1 MISDDE
7 ILLGPEYKAE
17 ALELGARFDK
27 SRGVHVLPAAYANAR
42 AIIDAIPDANVA
54 PDALMTSWNR
64 LDDARLFDYQKE
76 AAGRLVAASRSQML
90 VMSPGL
96 GKTAVAV
103 RASDEVVEPAEQIV
117 VVAPSSLLDT
127 WAREIRKWSVLNG
140 EVYVVRGKLEHELA
154 ARSRWIVVSWDKAVN
169 EWQSWGKGWPLWI
182 LDESVLMKSH
192 RSKRFMLMRK
202 IRPGI
207 EKVWLLTGSP
217 TTKYADDLWT
227 QLHMLWPKAYPSYW
241 RFAERYCVLDD
252 NVWSPHTKVI
262 LGTRRG
268 RDALEDSRD
277 LVHVVNQEDVLE
289 LPEYLFET
297 VDVRLGKKQARAYS
311 SMADNFIAELDTGE
325 EVVADNVIS
334 QLQKLQ
340 QITSWWDGE
349 SAKHDALIEL
359 LPTFEGPHLIWTHW
373 RDGAQALTERLF
385 EYGYSVDHVDG
396 STTQKARDQILEDFK
411 SEKFN
416 VLVLS
421 IGVGKFGH
429 TFTNAKTVHYI
440 DKTWNAD
447 DYFQSLRR
455 VRRIGLKH
463 RPVVVTYRS
472 PGTADEL
479 VELNLEGKL
488 PSISRMTKSNLAELL
503 RGLGKGA

>member
-1 MISDDE
+1 MIAGDE

-17 ALELGARFDK
+17 AKELGARFDK
-27 SRGVHVLPAAYANAR
+27 SRGVHVLPASVANAR
-42 AIIDAIPDANVA
+42 AIYDAIPDLG
-54 PDALMTSWNR
+54 DLSGALMTPHGR
-64 LDDARLFDYQKE
+64 LTDARLYDYQQE
-76 AAGRLVAASRSQML
+76 AAGRLVAAYRSQML

-103 RASDEVVEPAEQIV
+103 RAADEVVEKNEQIV

-127 WAREIRKWSVLNG
+127 WAREIKKWSVTYG
-140 EVYVVRGKLEHELA
+140 EVYVVRGKLDFQQAALA
-154 ARSRWIVVSWDKAVN
+154 RWIVVSWDKAVN
-169 EWQSWGKGWPLWI
+169 EAASWGKGWPLWI

-192 RSKRFMLMRK
+192 TSKRFKVMRK
-202 IRPGI
+202 LRPHIR
-207 EKVWLLTGSP
+207 KVWLLTGSP

-277 LVHVVNQEDVLE
+277 LVHVVNQEDVLD

-297 VDVRLGKKQARAYS
+297 VDVRLRQKQAEAYRT
-311 SMADNFIAELDTGE
+311 MAEDFIAKLGSGD

-340 QITSWWDGE
+340 QITSWWDGR
-349 SAKHDALIEL
+349 SGKHDALIDL
-359 LPTFEGPHLIWTHW
+359 LPTYEGPHLVWTHW
-373 RDGAQALTERLF
+373 REGAEALWTRLIDA
-385 EYGYSVDHVDG
+385 GYSAAWVSG
-396 STTQKARDQILEDFK
+396 SDTQKVKDSTLEDYK
-411 SEKFN
+411 KGLID
-416 VLVLS
+416 VLILS

-429 TFTNAKTVHYI
+429 TFTNTKTVHYI

-455 VRRIGLKH
+455 VRRIGLEH
-463 RPVVVTYRS
+463 RPVVVSYRA

-488 PSISRMTKSNLAELL
+488 PSISRMTRSNLTELL
-503 RGLGKGA
+503 RGLGK